1 MFSKI
6 RVIPAVAIF
15 MIAAQSPAQVARV
28 FLSGTGDDANTCS
41 NQATPCR
48 SLAMAVT
55 QCPAKGEIIVL
66 TSGGFGSATITKA
79 LTINAASGVVAFN
92 ARTINVTISTS
103 DPVVIRGLSMQ
114 GSIFGDSWGIDFAG
128 GGTLIV
134 ENSIFDGF
142 AVGGI
147 RMTAPSTLLVNN
159 CEFRNG
165 GGDGIVAAASTTD
178 VNHLTVQNS
187 RFINNAA
194 AGFELGSNTLAV
206 IKNSVITGNRFG
218 VFAVGT
224 SYGGDP
230 KVMLDTCV
238 IAHNNTTPDAAGIRA
253 QDFAS
258 MPFDVAVRVTNC
270 EIYGNTTGL
279 FSSNAAIVSYG
290 TNYLWDNA
298 TAGAFSSTVPRQ

>member
-6 RVIPAVAIF
+6 RVIAAIVVF
-15 MIAAQSPAQVARV
+15 LIAAQSPAQLARV
-28 FLSGTGDDANTCS
+28 FLSGTGDDANDCS
-41 NQATPCR
+41 IQATPCR

-66 TSGGFGSATITKA
+66 TSGGFGSANITKP
-79 LTINAASGVVAFN
+79 LTINAAGGVVAFN
-92 ARTINVTISTS
+92 ARTIYVTISSS

-114 GSIFGDSWGIDFAG
+114 GSVFGDAWGIDLSG

-134 ENSIFDGF
+134 EKSIFDGF

-147 RMTAPSTLLVNN
+147 RQGAPSTLLVND

-165 GGDGIVAAASTTD
+165 SGDGLVAMANTTD
-178 VNHLTVQNS
+178 VNRLTIQNS
-187 RFINNAA
+187 RFLNNAF
-194 AGFELGSNTLAV
+194 AGLELQSNTNAV
-206 IKNSVITGNRFG
+206 IKNSVISGNRFG
-218 VFAVGT
+218 VFAVGS
-224 SYGGDP
+224 SYGDP
-230 KVMLDTCV
+230 KVTVDSCV
-238 IAHNNTTPDAAGIRA
+238 IAHNTKAVDSAGIRA
-253 QDFAS
+253 QDFVS
-258 MPFDVAVRVTNC
+258 QPYDVAVRVTNS

-279 FSSNAAIVSYG
+279 FTANASIVSYG